1 MRLEEIPVTTLKGIG
16 VERAK
21 DLSTM
26 GIQTIADLLLYFPYR
41 YEDYRLIP
49 LTEASDGERITIRG
63 KLLAQPSLA
72 WFGAKKSR
80 LVAQAEVDRLKILI
94 IWYNQP
100 FLKKQ
105 LIPGKTMVVVGKWD
119 SRRMQLVA
127 ERTFMHPKEQE
138 QVLGRLTP
146 VYSVAGSIKVNW
158 LRKKIYEAFTQ
169 YGREIKEILPE
180 DLVQRYRLMD
190 RARAMYYLHFPRNIK
205 EGQLARRRMVY
216 EECFLHE
223 LRWAIHRQQMRQ
235 RQKGISHQFDQDQLE
250 AWISRL
256 PFTLTAAQR
265 RVIDEI
271 LADLKRLGP
280 MNRLLQGD
288 VGSGKTVVA
297 AAALYANYLSGY
309 QGALMVPTEI
319 LAEQHFRSLNELLT
333 YEEIKIV
340 MLTGSCSN
348 RQRKELLAMIA
359 AGEADV
365 IVGTQALIQE
375 GIQFAKLGLVI
386 TDEQHRF
393 GVKQRAMLREKGHA
407 PDVLSMTAT
416 PIPRT
421 LAITLYG
428 DMDVSV
434 IDELP
439 AGREPVATYW
449 VKPNLWPRVM
459 EHIRKE
465 CEAGHQVYIICP
477 LIEES
482 EKLDLENAYAVYE
495 QLTKELAPI
504 RVGLLHG
511 KLAPA
516 EKEEVMRCFVEGTV
530 QVLVSTTVV
539 EVGVNVPRATLM
551 VIYDADRFGLAQL
564 HQLRGRVGRGGGA
577 ATCILV
583 ADPKSENG
591 IERMRVM
598 TETNDGFEI
607 ARRDLE
613 LRGPGEFFGVRQS
626 GLPEFRLADL
636 VRDQAVF
643 AAARNDV
650 AQLVQKEDFW
660 ERSELRWL
668 HEWLRDIKIGSTNF
682 D

>member
-1 MRLEEIPVTTLKGIG
+1 
-16 VERAK
+16 
-21 DLSTM
+21 
-26 GIQTIADLLLYFPYR
+26 
-41 YEDYRLIP
+41 
-49 LTEASDGERITIRG
+49 
-63 KLLAQPSLA
+63 
-72 WFGAKKSR
+72 
-80 LVAQAEVDRLKILI
+80 
-94 IWYNQP
+94 
-100 FLKKQ
+100 
-105 LIPGKTMVVVGKWD
+105 
-119 SRRMQLVA
+119 
-127 ERTFMHPKEQE
+127 
-138 QVLGRLTP
+138 
-146 VYSVAGSIKVNW
+146 
-158 LRKKIYEAFTQ
+158 
-169 YGREIKEILPE
+169 
-180 DLVQRYRLMD
+180 
-190 RARAMYYLHFPRNIK
+190 
-205 EGQLARRRMVY
+205 
-216 EECFLHE
+216 
-223 LRWAIHRQQMRQ
+223 
-235 RQKGISHQFDQDQLE
+235 E

-319 LAEQHFRSLNELLT
+319 LAEQHFRSLNELLA

-482 EKLDLENAYAVYE
+482 EK
-495 QLTKELAPI
+495 
-504 RVGLLHG
+504 
-511 KLAPA
+511 
-516 EKEEVMRCFVEGTV
+516 
-530 QVLVSTTVV
+530 
-539 EVGVNVPRATLM
+539 
-551 VIYDADRFGLAQL
+551 
-564 HQLRGRVGRGGGA
+564 
-577 ATCILV
+577 
-583 ADPKSENG
+583 
-591 IERMRVM
+591 
-598 TETNDGFEI
+598 
-607 ARRDLE
+607 
-613 LRGPGEFFGVRQS
+613 
-626 GLPEFRLADL
+626 
-636 VRDQAVF
+636 
-643 AAARNDV
+643 
-650 AQLVQKEDFW
+650 
-660 ERSELRWL
+660 
-668 HEWLRDIKIGSTNF
+668 
-682 D
+682 